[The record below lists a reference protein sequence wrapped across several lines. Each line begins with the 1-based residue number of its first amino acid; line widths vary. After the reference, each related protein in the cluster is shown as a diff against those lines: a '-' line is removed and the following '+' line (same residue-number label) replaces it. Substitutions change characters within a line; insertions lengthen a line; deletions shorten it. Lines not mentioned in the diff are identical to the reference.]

1 MPHDDSFYIDYTNR
15 LWDRRNREEA
25 FYDSAPEF
33 ASLSATLGRST
44 SRRTYSPYEIL
55 KCCFLTWYIRLGI
68 RDVRELKWQALAKK
82 ALARQA
88 ARQAAKQARWKRS
101 VTKKNRR
108 DLPRTPLQDFQATRN
123 RRVLRQA
130 WSQWL
135 QLVEKR
141 RCYFDSFSDDSF
153 DSEYE
158 VFTEWPSLLAR
169 VPTSDSLPTCD
180 AQKPWSGCAITID
193 EADTDGTWE
202 LPSLTAADCDGEL
215 ELIRYTVCSSVI
227 AFEDS
232 AAAAVSWD
240 RSASLGG
247 RLDRAV
253 SASQLAS
260 VKDYWENRQGLLQ
273 RRHSM
278 RAPPTKFST
287 KRGHRLHRQ
296 ELRRARAHRKSH
308 RADTLGPAQPV
319 AQLRS
324 PFPFA
329 PPTAPTIPLTAPRG
343 VFMFGATVM
352 SSGIDSSPASPTSSP
367 ATLSPSLPSLTSSS
381 SELSSSSSSSFSKYR
396 NPSPVAR
403 RQPQWVKSD
412 GSYNQRC
419 ALQRSAK
426 SSMDPRSH
434 GRGKCDRPKVITQSD
449 RSEPEQ
455 ERSSTA
461 TRETVTEPVPV
472 LLALTFPM
480 DSSSIE
486 DSEQASAA
494 STVPL
499 LITLLSL
506 LRGSRPDLPRHRRK
520 KAQDCTS
527 NWRLPQ
533 FSTTDTDFGKQFR
546 QSRVLSLRCTRA
558 HMKALGRSRW
568 LNGLC
573 RCLHSGCTN
582 GTGPRPSIEP

>member
-1 MPHDDSFYIDYTNR
+1 
-15 LWDRRNREEA
+15 
-25 FYDSAPEF
+25 
-33 ASLSATLGRST
+33 LS
-44 SRRTYSPYEIL
+44 
-55 KCCFLTWYIRLGI
+55 
-68 RDVRELKWQALAKK
+68 
-82 ALARQA
+82 
-88 ARQAAKQARWKRS
+88 
-101 VTKKNRR
+101 
-108 DLPRTPLQDFQATRN
+108 
-123 RRVLRQA
+123 
-130 WSQWL
+130 
-135 QLVEKR
+135 
-141 RCYFDSFSDDSF
+141 
-153 DSEYE
+153 
-158 VFTEWPSLLAR
+158 
-169 VPTSDSLPTCD
+169 
-180 AQKPWSGCAITID
+180 
-193 EADTDGTWE
+193 
-202 LPSLTAADCDGEL
+202 
-215 ELIRYTVCSSVI
+215 
-227 AFEDS
+227 
-232 AAAAVSWD
+232 
-240 RSASLGG
+240 
-247 RLDRAV
+247 
-253 SASQLAS
+253 
-260 VKDYWENRQGLLQ
+260 
-273 RRHSM
+273 
-278 RAPPTKFST
+278 
-287 KRGHRLHRQ
+287 
-296 ELRRARAHRKSH
+296 
-308 RADTLGPAQPV
+308 
-319 AQLRS
+319 
-324 PFPFA
+324 
-329 PPTAPTIPLTAPRG
+329 
-343 VFMFGATVM
+343 
-352 SSGIDSSPASPTSSP
+352 
-367 ATLSPSLPSLTSSS
+367 SLTSSA
-381 SELSSSSSSSFSKYR
+381 SELSSSSSSFSKYR